1 MNGHSFPFFSPKNT
15 PSSYI
20 STIPFPDPARCR
32 IAVASRFV
40 VFISDSILIA
50 HRRPDFVGPSDP
62 PVKSTAEY
70 TSANCPWPRSLCESI
85 LNRPCPCPPCPPD
98 DGNTSFLFNNMSSSG
113 SSTLSSIASSRC
125 ACVCVRV
132 CVDYVFYILCVSNE
146 TRKNGGQLEVQF
158 SPIWS
163 HF

>member
-85 LNRPCPCPPCPPD
+85 LNRPCPCPPCPD
-98 DGNTSFLFNNMSSSG
+98 DGNTSFLFNNISS

-125 ACVCVRV
+125 VCVCVCV
-132 CVDYVFYILCVSNE
+132 CVCRLRGIYYASRMRREKMGENWRSNS
-146 TRKNGGQLEVQF
+146 V
-158 SPIWS
+158 PIWS